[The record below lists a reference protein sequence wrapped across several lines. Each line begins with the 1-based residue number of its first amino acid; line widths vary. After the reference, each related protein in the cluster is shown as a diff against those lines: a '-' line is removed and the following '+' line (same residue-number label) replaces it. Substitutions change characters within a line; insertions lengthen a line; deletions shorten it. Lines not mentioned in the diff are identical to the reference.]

1 MCKRRQITHKLNKEG
16 LYIKFVRD
24 SLVLYTSIKLKKKKK
39 KKKEIHSDNFSHIR
53 FYVKDSK
60 IIQHKHCQGRRH
72 FEDVTICYLLIFI

>member
-39 KKKEIHSDNFSHIR
+39 KKKKFIPIISVISDSM
-53 FYVKDSK
+53 
-60 IIQHKHCQGRRH
+60 
-72 FEDVTICYLLIFI
+72 